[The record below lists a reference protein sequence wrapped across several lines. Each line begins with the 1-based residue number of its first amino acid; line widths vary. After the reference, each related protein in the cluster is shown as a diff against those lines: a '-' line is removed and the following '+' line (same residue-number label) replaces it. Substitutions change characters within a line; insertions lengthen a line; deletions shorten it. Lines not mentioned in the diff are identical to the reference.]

1 MYYEE
6 VECRVKSL
14 FIASDCLFLVT
25 LNQMLIKTMIT
36 NRTRGWGTVSGAACK
51 EKDCYVFRVVILI

>member
-36 NRTRGWGTVSGAACK
+36 NRTRGWELCP
-51 EKDCYVFRVVILI
+51 ERRVKKKIVTFSVLLF